1 MFKVNDTVVHPS
13 MGICTV
19 TDITK
24 MAVGKNP
31 PKDFYVLKPKYE
43 NSGTKI
49 YVPVNGKIE
58 LRYPLDA
65 EQIKKILGEV
75 LKTPALWIDNDV
87 LRKAEFT
94 EILRGGDHTKIL
106 KLIYELHENKNK
118 KEQSGKKLHL
128 SDEKVLREAE
138 RLIHGELAYSM
149 QIEPENVAEYIMSV
163 LL

>member
-13 MGICTV
+13 MGICIV

-31 PKDFYVLKPKYE
+31 AREFFVLTPKYE
-43 NSGTKI
+43 NTGTKI
-49 YVPVNGKIE
+49 YVPSDGKIE
-58 LRYPLDA
+58 LRYPLDS
-65 EQIKKILGEV
+65 ERIKEILKDV
-75 LKTPALWIDNDV
+75 LNTQALWNDNDA
-87 LRKAEFT
+87 LRRAEFT
-94 EILRGGDHTKIL
+94 EILRSGNHTKII
-106 KLIYELHENKNK
+106 KLIYELHEKQKEKEKN
-118 KEQSGKKLHL
+118 GKKLHL
-128 SDEKVLREAE
+128 SDERILREAE